1 MLITPNHV
9 YAGENKIDL
18 TKDTN
23 TVYTHPT
30 AKQCNYSYTH
40 PTTKQC
46 NYAPNLSG
54 YATKSDL
61 ASVRSPLRLLATY
74 TDSAQMT
81 PFDDETYILYIL
93 NISFALPKIPAAQV
107 LIKDRY
113 GELGLGAIGQ
123 EDSYTL
129 YISRTASS
137 KFRAMYL
144 SGTTINTVYRLL
156 DASVLGLR
164 LYVDSAIS
172 FIARLYGLP

>member
-9 YAGENKIDL
+9 YAGSNKIDL
-18 TKDTN
+18 AKD

-46 NYAPNLSG
+46 NYAPDLSS

-61 ASVRSPLRLLATY
+61 ASVSSPLQLLATY

-93 NISFALPKIPAAQV
+93 NISFALQRNASAQV
-107 LIKDRY
+107 RIEDRY
-113 GELGLGAIGQ
+113 SELTLGSAGL

-144 SGTTINTVYRLL
+144 SGSTITTVYRMF

-164 LYVDSAIS
+164 LYVNSARS